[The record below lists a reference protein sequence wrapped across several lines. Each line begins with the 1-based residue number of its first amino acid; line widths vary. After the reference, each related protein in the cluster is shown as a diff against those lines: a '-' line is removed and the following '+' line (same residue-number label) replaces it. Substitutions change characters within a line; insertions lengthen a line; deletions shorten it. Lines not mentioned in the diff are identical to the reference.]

1 MVRRKAQQLF
11 QKKNA
16 GYTDDGT
23 EKRKKKRAV
32 AGPLLRFGNTAV
44 VISRP
49 CS

>member
-11 QKKNA
+11 QKKYA
-16 GYTDDGT
+16 GYTDERT
-23 EKRKKKRAV
+23 EKRKKKRGG
-32 AGPLLRFGNTAV
+32 AGPLLRFGNTAL